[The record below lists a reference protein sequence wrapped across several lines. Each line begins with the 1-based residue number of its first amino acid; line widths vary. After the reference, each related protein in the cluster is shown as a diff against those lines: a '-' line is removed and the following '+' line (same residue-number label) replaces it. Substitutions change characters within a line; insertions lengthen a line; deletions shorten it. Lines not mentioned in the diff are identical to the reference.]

1 MLALLDLIRRGIGIF
16 SQVYRKDLMKLIFL
30 LSVEVWDIYDTDVHD
45 GNERV
50 FGIYIYKY

>member
-1 MLALLDLIRRGIGIF
+1 MLALLDLIRGGIGIF
-16 SQVYRKDLMKLIFL
+16 SQVYRKDLIKLIFL